1 MLSFFEEDRGI
12 PSDVSTRKKEHEKS
26 EKKQGSLEGEGH
38 SGGVLGA
45 INPKLAGPWKGALLG
60 TAKIPHRPLKLPGL
74 R

>member
-26 EKKQGSLEGEGH
+26 EKKQGSLEGH
-38 SGGVLGA
+38 SGGA